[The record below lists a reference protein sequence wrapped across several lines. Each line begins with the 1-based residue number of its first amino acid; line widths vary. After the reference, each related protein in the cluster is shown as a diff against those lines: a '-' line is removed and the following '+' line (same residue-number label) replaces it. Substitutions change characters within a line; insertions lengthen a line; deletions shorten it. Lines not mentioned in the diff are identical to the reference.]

1 MSIYI
6 WVIISIRIYNMVAH
20 IMKFT
25 LEGIGVIR
33 GSLGHKLP
41 VLGQISEN
49 VLVVSILEPIA
60 SSLWMMHTFK
70 ARD

>member
-1 MSIYI
+1 
-6 WVIISIRIYNMVAH
+6 MVAH

-60 SSLWMMHTFK
+60 SSL
-70 ARD
+70 

>member
-1 MSIYI
+1 
-6 WVIISIRIYNMVAH
+6 MVAH

-49 VLVVSILEPIA
+49 VLVVSIDPGADSKQLVNDAYFQGQGLGVIG
-60 SSLWMMHTFK
+60 
-70 ARD
+70 

>member
-1 MSIYI
+1 
-6 WVIISIRIYNMVAH
+6 MVAH

-49 VLVVSILEPIA
+49 VLVVSIPGADSKQLVNDAYFQGQGLGVIG
-60 SSLWMMHTFK
+60 
-70 ARD
+70 